1 MQVGVLVG
9 GNVGAEFGWFS
20 KAKANQSVGGS
31 TWDNGKNAGGGTS
44 NGCNQGRAG
53 QGKNKQESEGEFRAT
68 ICTRAS

>member
-20 KAKANQSVGGS
+20 KAKANQSVGRS
-31 TWDNGKNAGGGTS
+31 TWGQWQERRRRDVEWV
-44 NGCNQGRAG
+44 QAG
-53 QGKNKQESEGEFRAT
+53 QGKNKQEGEGEFRVA